1 MLIDNPRPFLA
12 RVGFYFSKA
21 ENVLKDSEE
30 ECLKLSPTMLDF
42 IQVNEALNYLHVYV
56 RSGNHELK
64 DDLKIV
70 SEQCQ
75 CHNWRLEFKSEIVL
89 PRNITRNV

>member
-1 MLIDNPRPFLA
+1 MLIDNPRPYLT

-21 ENVLKDSEE
+21 ENLLKETE
-30 ECLKLSPTMLDF
+30 QEPLKLSPTLLDF

-64 DDLKIV
+64 NDLQIV

-75 CHNWRLEFKSEIVL
+75 CHNWKLEFKSEIVL
-89 PRNITRNV
+89 PRNVTRNV